1 MLAEARGLGQVED
14 KIVGLVMGGGD
25 FLQDDVALA
34 LQLVIVENR
43 TR

>member
-34 LQLVIVENR
+34 LQLVTDREP